1 MKQKLFLILSTL
13 CLGLCIFIRY
23 LLTTLFSMSFLD
35 AFYMCGLTLMIAAFF
50 MKTDS
55 RKALQTGLIIYTA
68 YNLIDLLARR
78 NMSAAFICLGS
89 IVMLYMTLAL
99 MDKPVF
105 KKTFFIPGLLICLGM
120 FIMVYDQMG
129 TLSTY
134 ETLVFLEPL
143 GIILMMLYYS
153 FS

>member
-35 AFYMCGLTLMIAAFF
+35 AFYMCGLTLMIATFF
-50 MKTDS
+50 MKTDNQ
-55 RKALQTGLIIYTA
+55 KALHTGLIIYTA
-68 YNLIDLLARR
+68 YNLIDLFARR

-89 IVMLYMTLAL
+89 IVMLYMVLAL
-99 MDKPVF
+99 MGKPVL
-105 KKTFFIPGLLICLGM
+105 KKVFFIPGLLIGLGM

-134 ETLVFLEPL
+134 ETLIFLEPL

-153 FS
+153 FN